1 MKNQL
6 ISIVLPVFNEEA
18 GIQATIDTLL
28 NYIEQQEEQYELIF
42 VDDGSKDKSVLIIK
56 AALEQHDNIKLV
68 EFSRNFGHQLA
79 ITAGL
84 QYTKGDAVVVM
95 DADLQDPP
103 EVIPQMIK
111 KWNEGYEI
119 VYGKRMQRDGETFF
133 KKITA
138 KMFYRTFKHLATIDM
153 PLDTGDFRLMDRKA
167 VHQLL
172 KLREQDPFVRGQ
184 VTWIGFKQT
193 SVQYHRQERMAGET
207 KYPLSKMIKLAI
219 DGITSFSMKPLQFVN
234 IFSIVPLVSGVF
246 SLGYMIASSSYSLAG
261 VGVTILLFTL
271 GLLMLSIGILGSYL
285 GRVLDQVNNRP
296 RFIVSKTEGFEERN
310 KGIHHF
316 TDHFNQRVE

>member
-28 NYIEQQEEQYELIF
+28 NYIEQQEENYELVF
-42 VDDGSKDKSVLIIK
+42 VDDGSKDKSVAIINK
-56 AALEQHDNIKLV
+56 AVAENNNIKLV

-84 QYTKGDAVVVM
+84 EYTKGDAVVVM
-95 DADLQDPP
+95 DANLQDPP
-103 EVIPQMIK
+103 EVIPQMIE
-111 KWNEGYEI
+111 KWHEGYEI

-133 KKITA
+133 KKFTA
-138 KMFYRTFKHLATIDM
+138 KMFYRTFRKLATIDM

-172 KLREQDPFVRGQ
+172 KLHEKDPFVRGQ
-184 VTWIGFKQT
+184 VTWIGFRQT
-193 SVQYHRQERMAGET
+193 SVQYHRQERIAGET
-207 KYPLSKMIKLAI
+207 KYPLSKMVKLAL

-234 IFSIVPLVSGVF
+234 IFSILPLASGLF
-246 SLGYMIASSSYSLAG
+246 SLGYLLISGNYSVAS

-285 GRVLDQVNNRP
+285 GRILDQVNDRP
-296 RFIVSKTEGFEERN
+296 RYIVSKTEGFEERN

-316 TDHFNQRVE
+316 TARQVND

>member
-28 NYIEQQEEQYELIF
+28 NYIEQQEENYELVF
-42 VDDGSKDKSVLIIK
+42 VDDGSKDKSVAIINK
-56 AALEQHDNIKLV
+56 AVAENNNIKLV

-84 QYTKGDAVVVM
+84 EYTKGDAVVVM

-103 EVIPQMIK
+103 EVIPQMIE
-111 KWNEGYEI
+111 KWHEGYEI

-133 KKITA
+133 KKFTA
-138 KMFYRTFKHLATIDM
+138 KMFYRTFRKLATIDM

-172 KLREQDPFVRGQ
+172 KLHEKDPFVRGQ
-184 VTWIGFKQT
+184 VTWIGFRQT
-193 SVQYHRQERMAGET
+193 SVQYHRQERIAGET
-207 KYPLSKMIKLAI
+207 KYPLSKMVKLAL

-234 IFSIVPLVSGVF
+234 IFSILPLASGLF
-246 SLGYMIASSSYSLAG
+246 SLGYLLISGNYSVAS

-285 GRVLDQVNNRP
+285 GRILDQVNDRP
-296 RFIVSKTEGFEERN
+296 RYIVSKTEGFEERN

-316 TDHFNQRVE
+316 TARQVND

>member
-28 NYIEQQEEQYELIF
+28 NYVEQQEEQYELIF
-42 VDDGSKDKSVLIIK
+42 VDDGSKDKSVSIIK
-56 AALEQHDNIKLV
+56 HALKLHNNIKLV

-84 QYTKGDAVVVM
+84 EYTKGDAVVVM

-103 EVIPQMIK
+103 EVIPQMIE
-111 KWNEGYEI
+111 KWHEGYEI

-133 KKITA
+133 KKFTA
-138 KMFYRTFKHLATIDM
+138 KMFYRTFQKLATIDM

-167 VHQLL
+167 VQQLL
-172 KLREQDPFVRGQ
+172 KLHEKDPFVRGQ

-193 SVQYHRQERMAGET
+193 SVKYHRQERIAGET
-207 KYPLSKMIKLAI
+207 KYPLSKMVKLAI

-234 IFSIVPLVSGVF
+234 VFSILPLVSGVF
-246 SLGYMIASSSYSLAG
+246 SLGYMIINGNYSLAG

-271 GLLMLSIGILGSYL
+271 GLLMLSLGILGSYL
-285 GRVLDQVNNRP
+285 GRVLDQVNDRP
-296 RFIVSKTEGFEERN
+296 RYIVSKTEGFEKRN
-310 KGIHHF
+310 QGIHHF
-316 TDHFNQRVE
+316 SARQVNN

>member
-28 NYIEQQEEQYELIF
+28 NYIEQQEEKYELIF
-42 VDDGSKDKSVLIIK
+42 VDDGSKDKSVAIIK
-56 AALEQHDNIKLV
+56 RALAQNDHIKLV

-84 QYTKGDAVVVM
+84 EYTKGDAVVVM

-111 KWNEGYEI
+111 KWHEGYQI
-119 VYGKRMQRDGETFF
+119 VYGKRMQRDGETIF
-133 KKITA
+133 KKFTA
-138 KMFYRTFKHLATIDM
+138 KMFYRTFQKLATINM
-153 PLDTGDFRLMDRKA
+153 PLDTGDFRLMDRRA
-167 VHQLL
+167 VQQLL
-172 KLREQDPFVRGQ
+172 KLHEKDPFVRGQ

-193 SVQYHRQERMAGET
+193 SVLYHRQERIAGET
-207 KYPLSKMIKLAI
+207 KYPLSKMIKLAV
-219 DGITSFSMKPLQFVN
+219 DGITSFSMKPLHFVN
-234 IFSIVPLVSGVF
+234 LFSVLPLASGVF
-246 SLGYMIASSSYSLAG
+246 SLGYLIATNSYSFASI
-261 VGVTILLFTL
+261 GVTVLLFTL

-296 RFIVSKTEGFEERN
+296 RYIVSKTEGFEERN

-316 TDHFNQRVE
+316 SARQINN

>member
-1 MKNQL
+1 MKQL

-28 NYIEQQEEQYELIF
+28 NYIEQQEESYELIF
-42 VDDGSKDKSVLIIK
+42 VDDGSKDKSVNIINQ
-56 AALEQHDNIKLV
+56 AVEQHSNIKLV

-84 QYTKGDAVVVM
+84 EYTKGDAVVVM

-103 EVIPQMIK
+103 EVIPQMIE
-111 KWNEGYEI
+111 KWHEGYDI
-119 VYGKRMQRDGETFF
+119 VYGKRMQRDGETLF
-133 KKITA
+133 KKFTA
-138 KMFYRTFKHLATIDM
+138 KMFYRTFKRLATIDM
-153 PLDTGDFRLMDRKA
+153 PLDTGDFRLMNRKA
-167 VHQLL
+167 VHQLS
-172 KLREQDPFVRGQ
+172 KLHEQDPFVRGQ

-193 SVQYHRQERMAGET
+193 SVQYHRQERIAGET
-207 KYPLSKMIKLAI
+207 KYPLSKMIKLAL

-234 IFSIVPLVSGVF
+234 IFSIVPLASGVF
-246 SLGYMIASSSYSLAG
+246 YLGYLIISGNYNVAS
-261 VGVTILLFTL
+261 VGVTILLFTM
-271 GLLMLSIGILGSYL
+271 GLMMLSIGILGSYV

-296 RFIVSKTEGFEERN
+296 RFIVSKTEGFEDRN

-316 TDHFNQRVE
+316 TARQMNN

>member
-28 NYIEQQEEQYELIF
+28 NYIEQQEEKYELIF
-42 VDDGSKDKSVLIIK
+42 VDDGSKDKSVAIIK
-56 AALEQHDNIKLV
+56 RALAQNDHIKLV

-84 QYTKGDAVVVM
+84 EYTKGDAVVVM

-111 KWNEGYEI
+111 KWHEGYQI
-119 VYGKRMQRDGETFF
+119 VYGKRMQRDGETVF
-133 KKITA
+133 KKFTA
-138 KMFYRTFKHLATIDM
+138 KMFYRTFQKLATINM
-153 PLDTGDFRLMDRKA
+153 PLDTGDFRLMDRRA
-167 VHQLL
+167 VQQLL
-172 KLREQDPFVRGQ
+172 KLHEKDPFVRGQ

-193 SVQYHRQERMAGET
+193 SVLYHRQERIAGET
-207 KYPLSKMIKLAI
+207 KYPLSKMIKLAV
-219 DGITSFSMKPLQFVN
+219 DGITSFSMKPLHFVN
-234 IFSIVPLVSGVF
+234 LFSVLPLASGVF
-246 SLGYMIASSSYSLAG
+246 SLGYLIATNSYSFASI
-261 VGVTILLFTL
+261 GVTVLLFTL

-296 RFIVSKTEGFEERN
+296 RYIVSKTEGFEERN

-316 TDHFNQRVE
+316 SARQINN

>member
-28 NYIEQQEEQYELIF
+28 NYIEQQEEKYELIF
-42 VDDGSKDKSVLIIK
+42 VDDGSKDKSVAIIK
-56 AALEQHDNIKLV
+56 RALAQNDHIKLV

-84 QYTKGDAVVVM
+84 EYAKGDAVVVM

-111 KWNEGYEI
+111 KWHEGYQI
-119 VYGKRMQRDGETFF
+119 VYGKRMQRDGETIF
-133 KKITA
+133 KKFTA
-138 KMFYRTFKHLATIDM
+138 KMFYRTFQKLATINM
-153 PLDTGDFRLMDRKA
+153 PLDTGDFRLMDRRA
-167 VHQLL
+167 VQQLL
-172 KLREQDPFVRGQ
+172 KLHEKDPFVRGQ

-193 SVQYHRQERMAGET
+193 SVLYHRQERIAGET
-207 KYPLSKMIKLAI
+207 KYPLSKMIKLAV
-219 DGITSFSMKPLQFVN
+219 DGITSFSMKPLHFVN
-234 IFSIVPLVSGVF
+234 LFSVLPLASGVF
-246 SLGYMIASSSYSLAG
+246 SLGYLIATNSYSFASI
-261 VGVTILLFTL
+261 GVTVLLFTL

-296 RFIVSKTEGFEERN
+296 RYIVSKTEGFEERN

-316 TDHFNQRVE
+316 SARQINN

>member
-28 NYIEQQEEQYELIF
+28 NYIEQQEENYELIF
-42 VDDGSKDKSVLIIK
+42 VDDGSKDKSVEIIK
-56 AALEQHDNIKLV
+56 RALAQNDHIKLV

-84 QYTKGDAVVVM
+84 EYTKGDAVVVM

-111 KWNEGYEI
+111 KWREGYQI
-119 VYGKRMQRDGETFF
+119 VYGKRMQRDGETIF
-133 KKITA
+133 KKFTA
-138 KMFYRTFKHLATIDM
+138 KMFYRTFQKLATINM
-153 PLDTGDFRLMDRKA
+153 PLDTGDFRLMDRRA
-167 VHQLL
+167 VQQLL
-172 KLREQDPFVRGQ
+172 KLHEKDPFVRGQ
-184 VTWIGFKQT
+184 VTWIGFEQT
-193 SVQYHRQERMAGET
+193 SVLYHRQERIAGET
-207 KYPLSKMIKLAI
+207 KYPLSKMIKLAV
-219 DGITSFSMKPLQFVN
+219 DGITSFSMKPLHFVN
-234 IFSIVPLVSGVF
+234 LFSVVPLASGVF
-246 SLGYMIASSSYSLAG
+246 SLGYLIATSNYSFASIG
-261 VGVTILLFTL
+261 ITVLLFTL

-310 KGIHHF
+310 KGIHQF
-316 TDHFNQRVE
+316 SARQINN

>member
-28 NYIEQQEEQYELIF
+28 NYIEQKEENYELVF
-42 VDDGSKDKSVLIIK
+42 VDDGSKDKSVAIINK
-56 AALEQHDNIKLV
+56 AVAENNNIKLV

-84 QYTKGDAVVVM
+84 EYTKGDAVVVM

-103 EVIPQMIK
+103 EVIPQMIE
-111 KWNEGYEI
+111 KWHEGYEI

-133 KKITA
+133 KKFTA
-138 KMFYRTFKHLATIDM
+138 KMFYRTFRKLATIDM

-172 KLREQDPFVRGQ
+172 KLHEKDPFVRGQ
-184 VTWIGFKQT
+184 VTWIGFRQT
-193 SVQYHRQERMAGET
+193 SVQYHRQERIAGET
-207 KYPLSKMIKLAI
+207 KYPLSKMVKLAL

-234 IFSIVPLVSGVF
+234 IFSILPLASGLF
-246 SLGYMIASSSYSLAG
+246 SLGYLLISGNYSVAS

-285 GRVLDQVNNRP
+285 GRILDQVNDRP
-296 RFIVSKTEGFEERN
+296 RYIVSKTEGFEERN

-316 TDHFNQRVE
+316 TARQVND

>member
-28 NYIEQQEEQYELIF
+28 NYIEQQEENYELIF
-42 VDDGSKDKSVLIIK
+42 VDDGSKDKSVEIIK
-56 AALEQHDNIKLV
+56 RALAQNDHIKLV

-84 QYTKGDAVVVM
+84 EYTKGDAVVVI

-111 KWNEGYEI
+111 KWREGYQI
-119 VYGKRMQRDGETFF
+119 VYGKRMQRDGETIF
-133 KKITA
+133 KKFTA
-138 KMFYRTFKHLATIDM
+138 KMFYRTFQKLATINM
-153 PLDTGDFRLMDRKA
+153 PLDTGDFRLMDRRA
-167 VHQLL
+167 VQQLL
-172 KLREQDPFVRGQ
+172 KLHEKDPFVRGQ

-193 SVQYHRQERMAGET
+193 SVLYHRQERIAGET
-207 KYPLSKMIKLAI
+207 KYPLSKMIKLAV
-219 DGITSFSMKPLQFVN
+219 DGITSFSMKPLHFVN
-234 IFSIVPLVSGVF
+234 LFSVVPLTSGVF
-246 SLGYMIASSSYSLAG
+246 SLGYLIATSNYSFASIG
-261 VGVTILLFTL
+261 ITVLLFTL

-316 TDHFNQRVE
+316 SARQINN

>member
-28 NYIEQQEEQYELIF
+28 NYVEQQEEEYELIF
-42 VDDGSKDKSVLIIK
+42 VDDGSKDKSADIIK
-56 AALEQHDNIKLV
+56 KNLAQNEHIKLV

-84 QYTKGDAVVVM
+84 EYTKGDAVVVM

-103 EVIPQMIK
+103 EVIPQMLE
-111 KWNEGYEI
+111 KWHEGFEI
-119 VYGKRMQRDGETFF
+119 VYGKRMQRDGETAF
-133 KKITA
+133 KKFTA
-138 KMFYRTFKHLATIDM
+138 KMFYRTFQKLATINM
-153 PLDTGDFRLMDRKA
+153 PLDTGDFRLMDRRA

-172 KLREQDPFVRGQ
+172 KLHEKDPFVRGQ

-193 SVQYHRQERMAGET
+193 SVLYHRQERIAGET
-207 KYPLSKMIKLAI
+207 KYPLSKMVKLAV
-219 DGITSFSMKPLQFVN
+219 DGITSFSMKPLHFVN
-234 IFSIVPLVSGVF
+234 LFSVLPFASGIFT
-246 SLGYMIASSSYSLAG
+246 LGYLIATGNYTVAS
-261 VGVTILLFTL
+261 VGITVMLFTL
-271 GLLMLSIGILGSYL
+271 GLLMLAIGILGSYL

-316 TDHFNQRVE
+316 SARQINN

>member
-28 NYIEQQEEQYELIF
+28 NYIEQQEENYELIF
-42 VDDGSKDKSVLIIK
+42 VDDGSKDKSVEIIK
-56 AALEQHDNIKLV
+56 RALAQNDHIKLV

-84 QYTKGDAVVVM
+84 EYTKGNAVVVM

-111 KWNEGYEI
+111 KWREGYQI
-119 VYGKRMQRDGETFF
+119 VYGKRMQRDGETIF
-133 KKITA
+133 KKFTA
-138 KMFYRTFKHLATIDM
+138 KMFYRTFQKLATINM
-153 PLDTGDFRLMDRKA
+153 PLDTGDFRLMDRRA
-167 VHQLL
+167 VQQLL
-172 KLREQDPFVRGQ
+172 KLHEKDPFVRGQ

-193 SVQYHRQERMAGET
+193 SVLYHRQERIAGET
-207 KYPLSKMIKLAI
+207 KYPLSKMIKLAV
-219 DGITSFSMKPLQFVN
+219 DGITSFSMKPLHFVN
-234 IFSIVPLVSGVF
+234 LFSVVPLASGVF
-246 SLGYMIASSSYSLAG
+246 SLGYLIATSNYSFASIG
-261 VGVTILLFTL
+261 ITVLLFTL

-316 TDHFNQRVE
+316 SARQINN

>member
-28 NYIEQQEEQYELIF
+28 NYIEQQEENYELIF
-42 VDDGSKDKSVLIIK
+42 VDDGSKDKSVEIIK
-56 AALEQHDNIKLV
+56 RALAQNDHIKLV

-84 QYTKGDAVVVM
+84 EYTKGDAVVVM

-111 KWNEGYEI
+111 KWREGYQI
-119 VYGKRMQRDGETFF
+119 VYGKRMQRDGETIF
-133 KKITA
+133 KKFTA
-138 KMFYRTFKHLATIDM
+138 KMFYRTFQKLATINM
-153 PLDTGDFRLMDRKA
+153 PLDTGDFRLMDRRA
-167 VHQLL
+167 VQQLL
-172 KLREQDPFVRGQ
+172 KLHEKDPFVRGQ

-193 SVQYHRQERMAGET
+193 SVLYHRQERIAGET
-207 KYPLSKMIKLAI
+207 KYPLSKMIKLAV
-219 DGITSFSMKPLQFVN
+219 DGITSFSMRPLHFVN
-234 IFSIVPLVSGVF
+234 LFSVVPLVSGVF
-246 SLGYMIASSSYSLAG
+246 SLGYLIATSNYSFASIG
-261 VGVTILLFTL
+261 ITVLLFTL

-316 TDHFNQRVE
+316 SARQINN

>member
-1 MKNQL
+1 
-6 ISIVLPVFNEEA
+6 
-18 GIQATIDTLL
+18 
-28 NYIEQQEEQYELIF
+28 
-42 VDDGSKDKSVLIIK
+42 GSKDKSVEIIK
-56 AALEQHDNIKLV
+56 RALAQNDHIKLV

-84 QYTKGDAVVVM
+84 EYTKGDAVVVM

-111 KWNEGYEI
+111 KWREGYQI
-119 VYGKRMQRDGETFF
+119 VYGKRMQRDGETIF
-133 KKITA
+133 KKFTA
-138 KMFYRTFKHLATIDM
+138 KMFYRTFQKLATINM
-153 PLDTGDFRLMDRKA
+153 PLDTGDFRLMDRRA
-167 VHQLL
+167 VQQLL
-172 KLREQDPFVRGQ
+172 KLHEKDPFVRGQ

-193 SVQYHRQERMAGET
+193 SVLYHRQERIAGET
-207 KYPLSKMIKLAI
+207 KYPLSKMIKLAV
-219 DGITSFSMKPLQFVN
+219 DGITSFSMKPLHFVN
-234 IFSIVPLVSGVF
+234 LFSVVPLTSGVF
-246 SLGYMIASSSYSLAG
+246 SLGYLIATSNYSFASIG
-261 VGVTILLFTL
+261 ITVLLFTL

-316 TDHFNQRVE
+316 SARQINN

>member
-28 NYIEQQEEQYELIF
+28 NYIEQQEENYELVF
-42 VDDGSKDKSVLIIK
+42 VDDGSKDKSVAIINK
-56 AALEQHDNIKLV
+56 AVAENNNIKLV

-84 QYTKGDAVVVM
+84 EYTKGDAVVVM

-103 EVIPQMIK
+103 EVIPQMIE
-111 KWNEGYEI
+111 KWHEGYEI

-133 KKITA
+133 KKFTA
-138 KMFYRTFKHLATIDM
+138 KMFYRTFRKLATIDM

-172 KLREQDPFVRGQ
+172 KLHEKDPFVRGQ
-184 VTWIGFKQT
+184 VTWIGFRQT
-193 SVQYHRQERMAGET
+193 SVQYHRQERIAGET
-207 KYPLSKMIKLAI
+207 KYPLSKMVKLAL

-234 IFSIVPLVSGVF
+234 IFSILPLASGLF
-246 SLGYMIASSSYSLAG
+246 SLGYLLISGNYSVAS

-285 GRVLDQVNNRP
+285 GRILDQVNDRQ
-296 RFIVSKTEGFEERN
+296 RYIVSKTEGFEERN

-316 TDHFNQRVE
+316 TARQVND

>member
-28 NYIEQQEEQYELIF
+28 NYIEQQEERYELIF
-42 VDDGSKDKSVLIIK
+42 VDDGSKDKSVAIINH
-56 AALEQHDNIKLV
+56 AISLHDNIKLV

-103 EVIPQMIK
+103 EVIPQMIE
-111 KWNEGYEI
+111 KWHEGYEI
-119 VYGKRMQRDGETFF
+119 VYGKRMQRDGETIF
-133 KKITA
+133 KKFTA
-138 KMFYRTFKHLATIDM
+138 KMFYRTFRKLATIDM

-167 VHQLL
+167 VVQLM
-172 KLREQDPFVRGQ
+172 KLHEQDPFVRGQ
-184 VTWIGFKQT
+184 VTWIGFRQT
-193 SVQYHRQERMAGET
+193 SVQYHRQERIAGET
-207 KYPLSKMIKLAI
+207 KYPLSKMVKLAL

-234 IFSIVPLVSGVF
+234 IFSVVPFASGVF
-246 SLGYMIASSSYSLAG
+246 SLGYLIISGNYSVAS
-261 VGVTILLFTL
+261 VGVTVLLFTL

-296 RFIVSKTEGFEERN
+296 RFIVSKTEGFEQRN
-310 KGIHHF
+310 KGIHDF
-316 TDHFNQRVE
+316 TAHQMNN

>member
-28 NYIEQQEEQYELIF
+28 NYIEQQEENYELIF
-42 VDDGSKDKSVLIIK
+42 VDDGSKDKSVEIIK
-56 AALEQHDNIKLV
+56 RALAQNDHIKLV

-84 QYTKGDAVVVM
+84 EYTKGDAVVVM

-111 KWNEGYEI
+111 KWREGYQI
-119 VYGKRMQRDGETFF
+119 VYGKRMQRDGETIF
-133 KKITA
+133 KKFTA
-138 KMFYRTFKHLATIDM
+138 KMFYRTFQKLATINM
-153 PLDTGDFRLMDRKA
+153 PLDTGDFRLMDRRA
-167 VHQLL
+167 VQQLL
-172 KLREQDPFVRGQ
+172 KLHEKDPFVRGQ

-193 SVQYHRQERMAGET
+193 SVLYHRQERIAGET
-207 KYPLSKMIKLAI
+207 KYPLSKMIKLAV
-219 DGITSFSMKPLQFVN
+219 DGITSFSMKPLHFVN
-234 IFSIVPLVSGVF
+234 LFSVVPLASGVF
-246 SLGYMIASSSYSLAG
+246 SLGYLIATSNYSFASIG
-261 VGVTILLFTL
+261 ITVLLFTL

-285 GRVLDQVNNRP
+285 GRVLNQVNNRP

-316 TDHFNQRVE
+316 SARQINN